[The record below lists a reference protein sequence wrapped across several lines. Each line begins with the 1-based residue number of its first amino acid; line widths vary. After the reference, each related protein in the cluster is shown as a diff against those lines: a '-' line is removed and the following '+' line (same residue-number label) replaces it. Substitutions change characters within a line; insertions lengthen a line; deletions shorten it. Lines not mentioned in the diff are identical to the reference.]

1 MKFDHLVDVSFHNF
15 VFNGK
20 FDLSNWGKQWHG
32 WNKTLLSRTL
42 KMIWEMVFISGY
54 LVMLSFISKTTSYI

>member
-20 FDLSNWGKQWHG
+20 FDFVELGQTMAWF
-32 WNKTLLSRTL
+32 KTLLSRTL

>member
-20 FDLSNWGKQWHG
+20 FDFVELGQTMAWLGTK
-32 WNKTLLSRTL
+32 LC
-42 KMIWEMVFISGY
+42 
-54 LVMLSFISKTTSYI
+54 

>member
-20 FDLSNWGKQWHG
+20 FDFVELGAKQWHG

-42 KMIWEMVFISGY
+42 KMI
-54 LVMLSFISKTTSYI
+54 

>member
-20 FDLSNWGKQWHG
+20 FDFVELGQTMAWLEQI
-32 WNKTLLSRTL
+32 LLSRTL

>member
-20 FDLSNWGKQWHG
+20 FDFVELGKQWHG

-42 KMIWEMVFISGY
+42 KMIWKWFLY
-54 LVMLSFISKTTSYI
+54 LAIW

>member
-20 FDLSNWGKQWHG
+20 FDFVELGQTMAWLKQ
-32 WNKTLLSRTL
+32 TLLSRTL

>member
-20 FDLSNWGKQWHG
+20 FDFVELGQTMAWLEQNFVEPDS
-32 WNKTLLSRTL
+32 

>member
-20 FDLSNWGKQWHG
+20 FDFVELGQTMAWLD
-32 WNKTLLSRTL
+32 KTLLSRTL

>member
-20 FDLSNWGKQWHG
+20 FDFVELGQTMAWLEQ
-32 WNKTLLSRTL
+32 TLLSRTL

>member
-20 FDLSNWGKQWHG
+20 FDFVELGQTMAWLGTKL
-32 WNKTLLSRTL
+32 LLSRTL
-42 KMIWEMVFISGY
+42 KMIWEMVLY
-54 LVMLSFISKTTSYI
+54 LAIW

>member
-20 FDLSNWGKQWHG
+20 FDFVELGQTMAWLEQNFVEPDSKND
-32 WNKTLLSRTL
+32 R
-42 KMIWEMVFISGY
+42 EMVFISGY